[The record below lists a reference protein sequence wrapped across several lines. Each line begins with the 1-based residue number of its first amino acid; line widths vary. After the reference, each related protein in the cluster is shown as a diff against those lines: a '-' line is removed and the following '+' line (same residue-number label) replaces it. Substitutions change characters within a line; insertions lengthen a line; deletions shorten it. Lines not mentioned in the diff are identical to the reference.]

1 MYCIAIN
8 MSIRYAII
16 AEVEIQQTDKQLD
29 ATLKHLPNKQQVKT
43 NKNDPQ
49 KYFIDFDFELYLSI

>member
-1 MYCIAIN
+1 